1 MTPVII
7 RRERMIAIPADV
19 VWQLIEPVE
28 ALPAWW
34 PLAERSRHL
43 GGEGLGRRQRVTLRW
58 GGRHAEIDQEVTV
71 YQPAHA
77 IAWRHIAERVSGQ
90 PASRISTDVTTSVS
104 LESQGP
110 ATRVVLESR
119 LTPASAS
126 AALLVRFVAAR
137 RVRAAFDRA
146 LKTLAGIGD

>member
-1 MTPVII
+1 VTPVII
-7 RRERMIAIPADV
+7 RRERMIAVPADV
-19 VWQLIEPVE
+19 VWQFVEPVE
-28 ALPAWW
+28 TLPAWL
-34 PLAERSRHL
+34 PLVERSRHL

-58 GGRHAEIDQEVTV
+58 GGRHADIDQEVTV
-71 YQPAHA
+71 YKPARQ
-77 IAWRHIAERVSGQ
+77 IAWRHVAERVNGQ
-90 PASRISTDVTTSVS
+90 PAPRISTDVTTSVS